1 MLLVLSL
8 GPCVQPR
15 LCKGISTELHFWI
28 LGEPCATESLDKA
41 QQYPGGIAETAWASQ
56 MFPDFILICHE
67 SCSHDMGMFDEV
79 AKLAFEIL
87 NVLAGSQTHHSKSRS
102 KPTLPAK
109 GYMTD
114 GDKAE
119 EAALLQEHGKQ
130 TFAKYMKVLMEGP
143 EVFRM
148 VAKCHESDMKENLLI
163 CCSQRHFIHLTIWYV
178 VCFTSLLKT
187 EPYCSFIKSMPI
199 RQSFSQNSNRFWQE
213 SLTPLGHKM
222 AWDAD
227 TASTRKRLTV
237 AVAGSTCT
245 DHSNIGH

>member
-87 NVLAGSQTHHSKSRS
+87 NVIAGSQTHHSKSRS
-102 KPTLPAK
+102 NQRCQLKAIWPTVIKLKKLHCCKNMVNKP
-109 GYMTD
+109 
-114 GDKAE
+114 
-119 EAALLQEHGKQ
+119 LQSTWRFSWRDQ
-130 TFAKYMKVLMEGP
+130 KYFEWWQNAM
-143 EVFRM
+143 
-148 VAKCHESDMKENLLI
+148 NL
-163 CCSQRHFIHLTIWYV
+163 IW
-178 VCFTSLLKT
+178 
-187 EPYCSFIKSMPI
+187 
-199 RQSFSQNSNRFWQE
+199 RR
-213 SLTPLGHKM
+213 
-222 AWDAD
+222 
-227 TASTRKRLTV
+227 
-237 AVAGSTCT
+237 TC
-245 DHSNIGH
+245 